1 MPRVVFRNA
10 NLTDGSGAPRPNTSL
25 VVEGDPGQDLSL
37 LRPPENLKI
46 VMKSGQMIETGRPRA
61 CGALQLRARAG
72 TLQIETYSSRAGAR
86 R

>member
-10 NLTDGSGAPRPNTSL
+10 NLIDGSGAPRPNTSL

-61 CGALQLRARAG
+61 RPVRA
-72 TLQIETYSSRAGAR
+72 TAR
-86 R
+86 HGLASGVVRYLSAE